1 MRTAA
6 AVGAQKK
13 FITMESKTMEECTA
27 TLLWQYRQR
36 VGVALFRQNAD
47 LVLDRIQFLTG
58 GASRERIRQASAR
71 SRFFAW
77 GTRRARRT
85 DTNGLALTGRG
96 SRPVVFSALPESM

>member
-77 GTRRARRT
+77 GDEASSTYRHQRVGSDWAWQSARGFQRF
-85 DTNGLALTGRG
+85 A
-96 SRPVVFSALPESM
+96 